1 LTFDEQ
7 LQRALDT
14 FSTRLQEEVTHQV
27 RVVGDELAAAVR
39 AQQVSLESSP
49 STERLA
55 DGIRTMSDAHSLSE
69 VLDALV
75 RCAGR
80 EAPRVGVLLVRGDRF
95 HGWRFLGFDPLF
107 ESEPVDIAHDVAG
120 VIAEAV
126 RKGRRVSSEPNG
138 TDHAPVFAH
147 LTPGQGCLAVPL
159 SIGGQAVAVLYA
171 DSGQKPEV
179 SKSEPRTLN
188 PEPGTLNPEPIDI
201 LTRFASQRLE
211 ALTAIKAVRSL
222 TANAEP
228 PAPTTGQ
235 SDDSDEHS
243 AARRYARLLVSEIK
257 LYYEPQVAEGR
268 RERDLATRLGG
279 EIARVR
285 TLYEQRVPAE
295 VRQNTDYVHEE
306 LIRMLADGDA
316 SLLEAKA

>member
-1 LTFDEQ
+1 MTFDEQ

-126 RKGRRVSSEPNG
+126 RKGSRVSSEPNG
-138 TDHAPVFAH
+138 ADNAPVFAH

-171 DSGQKPEV
+171 DSGQKPEA
-179 SKSEPRTLN
+179 
-188 PEPGTLNPEPIDI
+188 EPGTLNPEPIEI

-222 TANAEP
+222 TAKAEP